1 MYKFLFYQYRSFL
14 FFYIS
19 FSESSNRLAEKAG
32 IFLPGSPG
40 TYRKI
45 SATAQLTNARNR
57 RITAGNMLAEKMAEV
72 GTTTIGSW
80 PNDKDSYELGEVIG
94 MSFVFSFI

>member
-1 MYKFLFYQYRSFL
+1 MFLKNKYGQDIENSFYFNV
-14 FFYIS
+14 
-19 FSESSNRLAEKAG
+19 FSETSHRIAEKAG

-45 SATAQLTNARNR
+45 SATAQLTNVKNR

-72 GTTTIGSW
+72 STPSIGCW

-94 MSFVFSFI
+94 W

>member
-1 MYKFLFYQYRSFL
+1 MFLKNKNEQDIEI
-14 FFYIS
+14 FFICIV
-19 FSESSNRLAEKAG
+19 FSETSHRIAEKAG

-45 SATAQLTNARNR
+45 SATAQLTNVKNR

-72 GTTTIGSW
+72 STPTIGSW

-94 MSFVFSFI
+94 W